1 MTVQEAARMLGVS
14 KGMVYGLA
22 APAGPIPCARIGS
35 RIIFDQVDIVEFKQK
50 CRYTEVKHAVGI
62 SLNLTAMS
70 VGGESGLLKRFQKL
84 GIKPRLTHSTG
95 ENFLK
100 LTRPC
105 CRRHPTKNHVTA

>member
-62 SLNLTAMS
+62 SLIFDRY
-70 VGGESGLLKRFQKL
+70 VSG
-84 GIKPRLTHSTG
+84 
-95 ENFLK
+95 
-100 LTRPC
+100 
-105 CRRHPTKNHVTA
+105 RRVRATKTLPKTWNQAQADAFDRREFS